1 MAYTSPV
8 TKLATKLK
16 QSKADIWEYVNL
28 LPMERGT
35 EPPIRKA
42 TRPRASVY
50 SHLLRP
56 GYSFYREYTRSSILE
71 LTQSEE
77 TFSTRKTPNQIARR
91 CMSCQCNKGTTHIYV
106 HIYRHQFTCFCST
119 QGIFYKKVNARLSF
133 PNIHYC
139 AFVFIKF
146 PGLGEIKII
155 LID

>member
-56 GYSFYREYTRSSILE
+56 GYIFYREYTRSSILE

-77 TFSTRKTPNQIARR
+77 TFSTRKTPNQMARR

-119 QGIFYKKVNARLSF
+119 QGIFYKKVNVRLSF
-133 PNIHYC
+133 PNIPYC
-139 AFVFIKF
+139 LLCQLFFQVW
-146 PGLGEIKII
+146 GESKSY
-155 LID
+155 